1 MIETLA
7 NFQEESDFD
16 NDDSINIDRN
26 SSSSDTFSSWGN
38 HVPVEVLKSCYEY
51 QIGRAHV

>member
-26 SSSSDTFSSWGN
+26 SSSSDTFSSWRN
-38 HVPVEVLKSCYEY
+38 HIPVEVLKSCYEY
-51 QIGRAHV
+51 QSA

>member
-7 NFQEESDFD
+7 KFLEGSDG
-16 NDDSINIDRN
+16 NDDDYINIDRN
-26 SSSSDTFSSWGN
+26 SSSSDTFSSWRN

-51 QIGRAHV
+51 QSA